1 MADKVFGIEVVEPLD
16 ESGDQFVMEDHEIY
30 EVIEDIMHI
39 DPSEDLDGIQI
50 HGPKLKRV
58 DVITKDLKVWD
69 DKDLYE
75 FLDERITLSRAKS
88 RLCPR
93 FSPA

>member
-16 ESGDQFVMEDHEIY
+16 ESGAQFVMEDHEIY

-75 FLDERITLSRAKS
+75 FFR
-88 RLCPR
+88 
-93 FSPA
+93 